1 MHKKIISSSL
11 FIFCL
16 IKFSLGSQDNS
27 IPQDTTN
34 IYLGDSISANLEIY
48 DSIESNF
55 EVNLDSMLNLYYV
68 KQSITLDTITLIA
81 TDSIIPDFPDSVY
94 IARLAAIPTVVDLS
108 YNRVVKSYIDAYTK
122 KRRAVVEVM
131 LGLSEHYFPIFDDIF
146 DYYDIP
152 NEMKY
157 MSIIES
163 ALNPKA
169 YSRAR
174 AVGLWQFMY
183 GTGRM
188 YKLEI
193 NSLVDERR
201 DPIKSTHAA
210 ARFVRDL
217 YEIYNDWILVIAAYN
232 CGPGNVNKAIRRSGG
247 KTNYWDIYYYLPRE
261 TRGHVP
267 AFIAATYVM
276 NYYSEHN
283 LTPASVE
290 IPIITD
296 TLVVK
301 EKLHLQQV
309 SEVLEIP
316 LKQIRDL
323 NPQYRY
329 DIIPAGDKKVY
340 SLSLP
345 VEHISGF
352 IDYEDS
358 IYAYKD
364 SIFFD
369 PDKMIISPTSSTH
382 HASSMPEAP
391 GPDHVKLIYTVKSG
405 DNLGYISEWYKV
417 RISDLRYWN
426 NIRRNIIRSGQK
438 LAIYKPKSQVD
449 KYKKIDAMTFAE
461 KQAMIGKTV
470 QPTSATAS
478 SPSDYDGDYVMYTVK
493 SGDTLWDIAKLFPG
507 VSDTDIMRLN
517 NISDAGKIHPGQQL
531 KIKPK
536 E

>member
-1 MHKKIISSSL
+1 MKNVMTGTWLLVFVMMAHNMKAETVPPE
-11 FIFCL
+11 
-16 IKFSLGSQDNS
+16 DT
-27 IPQDTTN
+27 DTTK
-34 IYLGDSISANLEIY
+34 IYMADSISASMEIY
-48 DSIESNF
+48 DSVVTSF
-55 EVNLDSMLNLYYV
+55 DVNLDSMLNLYYV
-68 KQSITLDTITLIA
+68 KQFLDADTSLVLSA
-81 TDSIIPDFPDSVY
+81 DSSVPDFPDSVY
-94 IARLAAIPTVVDLS
+94 IARLAAIPTQLELS
-108 YNRVVKSYIDAYTK
+108 YNRIVKSYIDVYTK
-122 KRRAVVEVM
+122 KRRGSVEVM

-163 ALNPKA
+163 ALNPGA

-183 GTGRM
+183 GTGRI
-188 YKLEI
+188 YGLEI

-210 ARFVRDL
+210 ARFCKDL

-267 AFIAATYVM
+267 AFIAATYMM
-276 NYYSEHN
+276 NYSAEHN
-283 LTPASVE
+283 LHPAPVDL
-290 IPIITD
+290 PILSD
-296 TLVVK
+296 TVRISQ
-301 EKLHLQQV
+301 KLHLKQV
-309 SEVLEIP
+309 AEVLELPIEQ
-316 LKQIRDL
+316 LRDL

-329 DIIPAGDKKVY
+329 DIIPASTGKTY
-340 SLSLP
+340 ALALP
-345 VEHISGF
+345 APYIGSF

-364 SIFFD
+364 SVFFD
-369 PDKMIISPTSSTH
+369 PEKMIISPTTNYSSNI
-382 HASSMPEAP
+382 PQAP
-391 GPDHVKLIYTVKSG
+391 GPDYVKLTYTVKSG
-405 DNLGYISEWYKV
+405 DNLGYISEWYDV

-426 NIRRNIIRSGQK
+426 NIRGNVIRSGQK
-438 LAIYKPKSQVD
+438 LAIYKPKSKAD
-449 KYKKIDAMTFAE
+449 RYAKIDKMSFAE
-461 KQAMIGKTV
+461 KQKTIGKTV
-470 QPTSATAS
+470 STSASAKV
-478 SPSDYDGDYVMYTVK
+478 PDDYDGEYVTYTVRQ
-493 SGDTLWDIAKLFPG
+493 GDTLWDIAKLFPG

-517 NISDAGKIHPGQQL
+517 GISDAGKIRPGQQL
-531 KIKPK
+531 RIKPK

>member
-1 MHKKIISSSL
+1 MQKQIFTLFLFGVGLMNFGFARHDGESL
-11 FIFCL
+11 
-16 IKFSLGSQDNS
+16 
-27 IPQDTTN
+27 QDTTK
-34 IYLGDSISANLEIY
+34 IFLGDSISESLEIF

-55 EVNLDSMLNLYYV
+55 EINLDSMLNLYYV
-68 KQSITLDTITLIA
+68 RQSVSLDTIALFD
-81 TDSIIPDFPDSVY
+81 TDSTVPDFPDSVY
-94 IARLAAIPTVVDLS
+94 VARLAAIPSVLDLS
-108 YNRVVKSYIDAYTK
+108 YNRVVKGYIDMYTK
-122 KRRAVVEVM
+122 KRRELVEVM

-146 DYYDIP
+146 DYYDVP

-163 ALNPKA
+163 ALNPRA

-183 GTGRM
+183 GTGRI
-188 YKLEI
+188 YGLEI

-210 ARFVRDL
+210 ARFVKDL
-217 YEIYNDWILVIAAYN
+217 YEIYKDWILVIAAYN

-276 NYYSEHN
+276 HYYQEHN
-283 LTPASVE
+283 LNPAQVE

-296 TLVVK
+296 TLTVK
-301 EKLHLQQV
+301 KQLHLQQV
-309 SEVLEIP
+309 AEVLDIP
-316 LKQIRDL
+316 IEQLRDL

-329 DIIPAGDKKVY
+329 DIIPAKTKHY

-345 VEHISGF
+345 VEHVSGF
-352 IDYEDS
+352 IDQEDS

-364 SIFFD
+364 SVFFN
-369 PDKMIISPTSSTH
+369 PEKMIISPTTSTKY
-382 HASSMPEAP
+382 AYSAPEPP
-391 GPDHVKLIYTVKSG
+391 GPDYIKLIYTVKSG
-405 DNLGYISEWYKV
+405 DNLGYISEWYHV

-426 NIRRNIIRSGQK
+426 NIRKNIIRSGQK
-438 LAIYKPKSQVD
+438 LAIYKHKDQAD
-449 KYKKIDAMTFAE
+449 KFRNIDKMSFAE
-461 KQAMIGKTV
+461 KQASVGKAV
-470 QPTSATAS
+470 STAS
-478 SPSDYDGDYVMYTVK
+478 AGSAVTQDYDSEYVMYTVK
-493 SGDTLWDIAKLFPG
+493 QGDTLWDIAKLFPG

-517 NISDAGKIHPGQQL
+517 NITDAGKIRPGQKL

-536 E
+536 S

>member
-1 MHKKIISSSL
+1 MSRKIIALLL
-11 FIFCL
+11 FGFCL
-16 IKFSLGSQDNS
+16 IKVSTANAENPN
-27 IPQDTTN
+27 PQDTTK
-34 IYLGDSISANLEIY
+34 IFLGDSISAKLEIY

-68 KQSITLDTITLIA
+68 KQSFSLDTLYLA
-81 TDSIIPDFPDSVY
+81 DTDSTIPDFPDSVY
-94 IARLAAIPTVVDLS
+94 IARLAAIPSVMDLS
-108 YNRVVKSYIDAYTK
+108 YNRVVKGYIDMYTK
-122 KRRAVVEVM
+122 KRRDLVEVM
-131 LGLSEHYFPIFDDIF
+131 LGLSEHYFPVFDDIF

-163 ALNPKA
+163 ALNPRA

-183 GTGRM
+183 GTGRI
-188 YKLEI
+188 YGLEI

-210 ARFVRDL
+210 AKFVKDL
-217 YEIYNDWILVIAAYN
+217 YEIYKDWILVIAAYN
-232 CGPGNVNKAIRRSGG
+232 CGPGNVNKAIRRSEG

-276 NYYSEHN
+276 NYYLEHN
-283 LTPASVE
+283 LNPAHVE

-296 TLVVK
+296 TLTIRK
-301 EKLHLQQV
+301 QLHLQQV
-309 SEVLEIP
+309 AEVLDMPIQ
-316 LKQIRDL
+316 QIRDL

-329 DIIPAGDKKVY
+329 DIIPAKNKVY

-345 VEHISGF
+345 VEHVSGF
-352 IDYEDS
+352 IDLEDS

-364 SIFFD
+364 SVFFD
-369 PDKMIISPTSSTH
+369 PEKMIISPTTSTH
-382 HASSMPEAP
+382 YASSVPEAP
-391 GPDHVKLIYTVKSG
+391 GPDYVKLIYTVKSG

-426 NIRRNIIRSGQK
+426 NIRRNMIRSGQK
-438 LAIYKPKSQVD
+438 LAIYKPNSQAD
-449 KYKKIDAMTFAE
+449 KYKKIDKMTFAE
-461 KQAMIGKTV
+461 KQALIGKTV
-470 QPTSATAS
+470 SSASAS
-478 SPSDYDGDYVMYTVK
+478 SAIPDDYDGEYVMYTVK

-507 VSDTDIMRLN
+507 ISDTDIMRLN
-517 NISDAGKIHPGQQL
+517 NITDAGKIRPGQKL

-536 E
+536 N